1 MNSKVEKRH
10 KLFAQEYVIDFNG
23 RRAAIAAG
31 YGETRAEVTA
41 SELLK
46 VPRVMDLID
55 NLQSQRAS
63 KLELKGEQVVE
74 ELRNIAFSNMLD
86 YMTPY
91 KDGELRLDFSK
102 VTHEQAAAIQE
113 VRQDSRKDSAGKEII
128 RTTFK
133 LADKLKALE
142 LIGKYLALYPETGQ
156 GEGNKPTV
164 VQIVTNVQLGPP

>member
-46 VPRVMDLID
+46 VPRVMALID

-86 YMTPY
+86 YMTPDE
-91 KDGELRLDFSK
+91 DGELRLDFSK
-102 VTHEQAAAIQE
+102 VTHEQAAAIQ
-113 VRQDSRKDSAGKEII
+113 RKS
-128 RTTFK
+128 
-133 LADKLKALE
+133 
-142 LIGKYLALYPETGQ
+142 
-156 GEGNKPTV
+156 
-164 VQIVTNVQLGPP
+164 

>member
-46 VPRVMDLID
+46 VPRVMALID

-63 KLELKGEQVVE
+63 KLELKREQVVE

-86 YMTPY
+86 YMTPH
-91 KDGELRLDFSK
+91 KDGR
-102 VTHEQAAAIQE
+102 AAARLLE
-113 VRQDSRKDSAGKEII
+113 SNTRAGRSNSGSKTRQPQGFHRQRSNPHDLEARRQIESA
-128 RTTFK
+128 
-133 LADKLKALE
+133 
-142 LIGKYLALYPETGQ
+142 
-156 GEGNKPTV
+156 
-164 VQIVTNVQLGPP
+164 

>member
-46 VPRVMDLID
+46 VPRVMALID

-86 YMTPY
+86 YMTPH
-91 KDGELRLDFSK
+91 KDGR
-102 VTHEQAAAIQE
+102 AAARLLE
-113 VRQDSRKDSAGKEII
+113 SNTRAGRSNSGSKTRQPQRFRRQGNNPHD
-128 RTTFK
+128 FQ

-142 LIGKYLALYPETGQ
+142 LLGKYLALYPDHGQ
-156 GEGNKPTV
+156 GEAKPV
-164 VQIVTNVQLGPP
+164 AVQIVTNVRLDAP

>member
-1 MNSKVEKRH
+1 MNSKIEKRH

-31 YGETRAEVTA
+31 YGERRAEVTA

-46 VPRVMDLID
+46 VPPVMALID
-55 NLQSQRAS
+55 KLQSQRAC
-63 KLELKGEQVVE
+63 KLELDGEQVVE
-74 ELRNIAFSNMLD
+74 ELRKIGFSNILD
-86 YMTPY
+86 YMTPHE
-91 KDGELRLDFSK
+91 DGELRLDFSK
-102 VTHEQAAAIQE
+102 VTRDQAAAIQE

-142 LIGKYLALYPETGQ
+142 LIGKYLALYPEHGQ
-156 GEGNKPTV
+156 GEAKQTV
-164 VQIVTNVQLGPP
+164 VQIVTNVRLDEP